1 MNTYDTPIR
10 TTSAELSAEALA
22 IAEADERAA
31 LKAAQSSDAEVVIAQ
46 ATLDAHLTEIERLAA
61 ADLVM
66 LLRHASDTAETRD
79 EIERARLAQ
88 AGRRLAAELL
98 EGARRLERY
107 RPNGEIPDYLRE
119 GSDVPMLLR
128 RQAD

>member
-66 LLRHASDTAETRD
+66 LLRHASDTAETR
-79 EIERARLAQ
+79 
-88 AGRRLAAELL
+88 
-98 EGARRLERY
+98 
-107 RPNGEIPDYLRE
+107 
-119 GSDVPMLLR
+119 V
-128 RQAD
+128 

>member
-66 LLRHASDTAETRD
+66 LLRHASDTAVTRD

-98 EGARRLERY
+98 DGCRKLERY
-107 RPNGEIPDYLRE
+107 RPSNDIPDYLRE